1 MAPLTGNDFACARY
15 CSGEREAC
23 GLAVRRWPTEGSGRR
38 GRRRWIREM
47 SDVQEAKNCSDH
59 NQPPRRLPPLSAIM
73 EGRRRLYRVARS
85 YCQIWRSTT
94 EMANP
99 LIRFSPT
106 FGQQDVVIL
115 ISASVGPSTR
125 WLFLM
130 REREGRWTIRNEFF
144 AVCNLAAL
152 ARSKRLHP
160 RKERQRDGDEWR
172 EYFTVVGIIGVTF
185 TW

>member
-1 MAPLTGNDFACARY
+1 M
-15 CSGEREAC
+15 
-23 GLAVRRWPTEGSGRR
+23 
-38 GRRRWIREM
+38 
-47 SDVQEAKNCSDH
+47 
-59 NQPPRRLPPLSAIM
+59 
-73 EGRRRLYRVARS
+73 
-85 YCQIWRSTT
+85 WRSTT

-99 LIRFSPT
+99 LIRFSPHFWAAGCGDLDLRVRRSVHT
-106 FGQQDVVIL
+106 VVIL
-115 ISASVGPSTR
+115 DEG
-125 WLFLM
+125 
-130 REREGRWTIRNEFF
+130 ERETVRRTMAAIRNEFF